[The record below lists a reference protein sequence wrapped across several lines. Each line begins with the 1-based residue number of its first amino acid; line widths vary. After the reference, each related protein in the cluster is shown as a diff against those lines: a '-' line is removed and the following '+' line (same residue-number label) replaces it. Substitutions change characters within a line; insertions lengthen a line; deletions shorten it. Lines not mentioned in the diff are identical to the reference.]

1 MAVGANGDVPP
12 TFPVVMDN
20 PGDQAGLMVHE
31 LEELQ
36 EAQEEYIQTLENL
49 IQIQI
54 QIQRN
59 KLQEELI
66 WHGKLQVGIWLSIM
80 WILISMTI
88 SYGFYTYGYT
98 YGFYHCLMDMDTM
111 MMQGPVSNKETES
124 AHIFEELE
132 NNVVLA
138 NH

>member
-20 PGDQAGLMVHE
+20 PGDQAVLMVHE
-31 LEELQ
+31 FENILEELQ
-36 EAQEEYIQTLENL
+36 EEQQELQE
-49 IQIQI
+49 
-54 QIQRN
+54 
-59 KLQEELI
+59 LQEELI
-66 WHGKLQVGIWLSIM
+66 WLGKLQVGIWLSIM
-80 WILISMTI
+80 WMLISMAI

-111 MMQGPVSNKETES
+111 MMQGPVPNKETES

-132 NNVVLA
+132 NNMVLA